1 VSPAPIRRIG
11 DRDRRPELAL
21 AGTFDS
27 PLDAHLHTLLS
38 PDSKVPL
45 DVYPAL
51 AIALGMPRIALT
63 DHLDF
68 DPREVGATLAPHQ
81 QRVETVEALRREFGD
96 RLEILLGVEI
106 SYERQYEAE
115 IREHLRTNQYDLTI
129 GSVHPGIDSP
139 FKRSLAANWAGHD
152 VHDTAP
158 YFAEVQ
164 AGIESGLFDIV
175 GHMDYVR
182 KYVYPFIDTPAFE
195 AAPDLYEPVLKAL
208 IETGT
213 ALEINTSGWR
223 QRTGVPYPLPQAVRR
238 YRELGGEY
246 IVTGSDAHQP
256 DWFAMNFDRARELL
270 LDAGFEELATKRW
283 KSAGEQWPI
292 PTR

>member
-1 VSPAPIRRIG
+1 
-11 DRDRRPELAL
+11 
-21 AGTFDS
+21 
-27 PLDAHLHTLLS
+27 
-38 PDSKVPL
+38 
-45 DVYPAL
+45 
-51 AIALGMPRIALT
+51 MPRIALT

-68 DPREVGATLAPHQ
+68 DPREIGATLAPHH
-81 QRVETVEALRREFGD
+81 QRVEAVEGLRREFGD

-106 SYERQYEAE
+106 SYEVQYETE
-115 IREHLRTNQYDLTI
+115 IRDHLRTNHYDLTI

-139 FKRSLAANWAGHD
+139 FKRSRAASWAGHD
-152 VHDTAP
+152 VHDMAP

-182 KYVYPFIDTPAFE
+182 KYVYPHIDTAAFE
-195 AAPDLYEPVLKAL
+195 AAPDLYEPVLRAL

-213 ALEINTSGWR
+213 ALEINSSGWR
-223 QRTGVPYPLPQAVRR
+223 QRTGLPYPLPQAVHR

-256 DWFAMNFDRARELL
+256 DWFAMNFDRARALL
-270 LDAGFEELATKRW
+270 LEAGFDELATKRW

>member
-1 VSPAPIRRIG
+1 
-11 DRDRRPELAL
+11 
-21 AGTFDS
+21 
-27 PLDAHLHTLLS
+27 
-38 PDSKVPL
+38 
-45 DVYPAL
+45 
-51 AIALGMPRIALT
+51 MQRIALT

-68 DPREVGATLAPHQ
+68 DPREEGATLAPHR
-81 QRVETVEALRREFGD
+81 QRVEAVETLRREFGD
-96 RLEILLGVEI
+96 QLEILLGVEI

-115 IREHLRTNQYDLTI
+115 IREHLRINKYDLTI
-129 GSVHPGIDSP
+129 CSVHPGIDSP
-139 FKRSLAANWAGHD
+139 FKRSLAANWAGRD
-152 VHDTAP
+152 VHETAP

-164 AGIESGLFDIV
+164 AGIQSGLFDIV

-182 KYVYPFIDTPAFE
+182 KYVHPHIDTPAFE

-213 ALEINTSGWR
+213 ALEINSSGWR
-223 QRTGVPYPLPQAVRR
+223 QRTGIPYPLPQAVHR

-256 DWFAMNFDRARELL
+256 EWFAMNFDRARDLL
-270 LDAGFEELATKRW
+270 RDAGFDELATKRW

-292 PTR
+292 PAR